1 MKTGGNRFLVELLS
15 AMLLTLMA
23 HAVYAIDHL
32 VGALTFDNTSNNV
45 MKVELHDRTAARV
58 PAPVQLRVDHL
69 SSDRSFFCLDF
80 DASEQGI
87 DLQIPRNLQ
96 LVSDDGSL
104 PYDLEFAGACAT
116 RGEIGF
122 NLVVDEQVRQKLARD
137 VFADTVIVFIN
148 PE

>member
-23 HAVYAIDHL
+23 HAVYAIDYM
-32 VGALTFDNTSNNV
+32 VGSLAFINIGDNA
-45 MKVELHDRTAARV
+45 MKVEVRERTAARV

-69 SSDRSFFCLDF
+69 SSDRSFFCLDIE
-80 DASEQGI
+80 ASEQTI
-87 DLQIPRNLQ
+87 DLQIPGNLQ
-96 LVSDDGSL
+96 LVSEDGSL
-104 PYDLEFAGACAT
+104 PYDLEFAGACPT